1 MLQEPF
7 ENQPSISV
15 WIKLLLC
22 IWMEAVIFIFLIM
35 FGPPQFWSIVQ
46 RLGIYGELM
55 KLQGLLTP
63 FFTASYLS

>member
-7 ENQPSISV
+7 ENRSSISV

-22 IWMEAVIFIFLIM
+22 IWMGAVIFIFLIM
-35 FGPPQFWSIVQ
+35 FGPPEFWSIGQ
-46 RLGIYGELM
+46 GLGIYDGLM

-63 FFTASYLS
+63 FFTAGYLS